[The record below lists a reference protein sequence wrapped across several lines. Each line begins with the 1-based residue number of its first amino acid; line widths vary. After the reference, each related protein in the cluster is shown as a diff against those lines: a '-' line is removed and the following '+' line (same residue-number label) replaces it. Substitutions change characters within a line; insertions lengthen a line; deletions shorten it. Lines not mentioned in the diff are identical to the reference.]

1 MICHYESLVELRA
14 AWDALDRNRVLRP
27 GVTVLVLDRHSTG
40 DLPTLIRREPRR
52 SRLIIAAA
60 EGALPQSA
68 ISELADAGPCGWSEI
83 WHADDWR
90 QAVAAARQS
99 LRDGEELALFWPA
112 WHDQQGKSPR
122 RLPPHA
128 GTIERSGLPLQ
139 RRTMN
144 TLHESVA

>member
-14 AWDALDRNRVLRP
+14 AWNALDRHRVLRP
-27 GVTVLVLDRHSTG
+27 GVTVLVLDRHFAG
-40 DLPTLIRREPRR
+40 DLPTLIRREPQR

-60 EGALPQSA
+60 EGALPLSA
-68 ISELADAGPCGWSEI
+68 ISALADAGATGWSEV
-83 WHADDWR
+83 WYADNWR

-99 LRDGEELALFWPA
+99 LRDGEELSLFWPA
-112 WHDQQGKSPR
+112 WHEQHGKTPR
-122 RLPPHA
+122 RLPSHA
-128 GTIERSGLPLQ
+128 GTIERSGFPLP